1 MSHAP
6 SAALSA
12 ETAMKADIFI
22 LHHDPTSFQSIGDI
36 QILSPIKGRGGE
48 ARPQVLFR
56 SVGGEGMRVCRADI
70 GTRVALDAYVPVEH
84 RLDVTVQATLRL
96 GIGKRPIKAEFHFG
110 FDVLQSDC
118 FVAHG
123 HFVA

>member
-1 MSHAP
+1 
-6 SAALSA
+6 
-12 ETAMKADIFI
+12 MKADIFI

-36 QILSPIKGRGGE
+36 QILSSIKGRGGE

-56 SVGGEGMRVCRADI
+56 SVGGEG
-70 GTRVALDAYVPVEH
+70 DAAVGQLSAHASHSMHMSRLNTVSTSQFKQRWSRH
-84 RLDVTVQATLRL
+84 RQ
-96 GIGKRPIKAEFHFG
+96 RPIKAEFHFG

-118 FVAHG
+118 LVAHG